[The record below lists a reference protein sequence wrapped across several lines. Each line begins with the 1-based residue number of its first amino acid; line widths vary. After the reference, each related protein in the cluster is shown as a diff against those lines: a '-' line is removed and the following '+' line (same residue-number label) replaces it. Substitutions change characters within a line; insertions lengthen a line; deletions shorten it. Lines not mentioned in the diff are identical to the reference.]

1 MFKKNIKNNNTSV
14 YIFLKKNKVLTRKS
28 KNSRMGKG
36 KGKFFKWQIFIK
48 KSNKLLF
55 LKFLNN
61 NKIKKLGKNI

>member
-36 KGKFFKWQIFIK
+36 KGKFFK
-48 KSNKLLF
+48 
-55 LKFLNN
+55 
-61 NKIKKLGKNI
+61 